1 MPDRHENTSNNSEL
15 EKGDDQ
21 ATKMQLRFSRFSNME
36 CRVHSLMQNTSDHN
50 PIRTIIQSASQIVK
64 YMCSRSTAASSMLDV
79 ERSNAFSNVISVP
92 GAGPL
97 RSFGYHQGG
106 FFNK

>member
-1 MPDRHENTSNNSEL
+1 MRIPQTIANW
-15 EKGDDQ
+15 KK
-21 ATKMQLRFSRFSNME
+21 ATIRPPECRRFSRFSNME

-50 PIRTIIQSASQIVK
+50 PIRTIIQSASQIVE